1 MPADSSAERLLSVAP
16 SPAFWVAV
24 AAYAAATAALFLVL
38 AGRQHQPGSQARR
51 NLRPTAIALV
61 AIALVAHG
69 TDIGWRGTQHVHPA
83 QSVREAIGFLAF
95 IITGGYLLAS
105 VRYRLTIGGIVVMP
119 VALIMLVVA
128 RLSPAGDAPE
138 DLSTLGRIHISLA
151 TIGVA
156 IFALASALS
165 AIYLV
170 EERALKKKKLDSL
183 AFRDKGT
190 PLEAL
195 DRTSHRLTW
204 VGFPIFTVALVLG
217 AIWVAKL
224 GESLDRPEYPLA
236 AVTWLAFAGLLLA
249 RQVYGWR
256 GRRAA
261 RLTLGGFA
269 AAVLVLAIYLVRRI
283 VE

>member
-1 MPADSSAERLLSVAP
+1 VSQPAYSEGERLLSVAP
-16 SPAFWVAV
+16 SPAFWIAV

-38 AGRQHQPGSQARR
+38 AGKSRV
-51 NLRPTAIALV
+51 RPTAIALV
-61 AIALVAHG
+61 GAALLAHG
-69 TDIGWRGTQHVHPA
+69 VDIGWRGTLHVHPA

-105 VRYRLTIGGIVVMP
+105 VRYRLTIGGVVVMP
-119 VALIMLVVA
+119 VSLIMLVAA
-128 RLSPAGDAPE
+128 RLSPVGTAPE

-151 TIGVA
+151 TIGVGV
-156 IFALASALS
+156 FALASALS

-170 EERALKKKKLDSL
+170 EERALKKKKLDAL

-195 DRTSHRLTW
+195 DRTAHRLVW
-204 VGFPIFTVALVLG
+204 VGFPIFTVALILG

-236 AVTWLAFAGLLLA
+236 AVTWLAFAGLLVS

-261 RLTLGGFA
+261 RMTLSGFA
-269 AAVLVLAIYLVRRI
+269 VAVLVMAIYLIRRI